1 MSDLFLGTLSQHEG
15 EPPVP
20 SRRSRSARDN
30 KAHRSRQRRNRRR
43 RSFLVVILA
52 LALVVGGGYVVKEFV
67 GGLFSGGEQTVTDYP
82 GPGHDSA
89 QVVINAG
96 DTGSAMG
103 STLVDARVVATV
115 KAFTAAFAANPVAAS
130 IQPGTYQLRLEMR
143 AADAVEALLDPT
155 NLVSTKVTIPEGF
168 TAEKIFARL
177 SEQTGIAVEEF
188 EAAAADPAAIGLPP
202 EAGGEVEGWLSPLTY
217 TIAPDESAAAILST
231 MVAGTVRTLDDLGV
245 PAADRQTVLI
255 KASITE
261 QEVSFTEEY
270 AKVVRVVDNRL
281 ATGMPLGMDTINAY
295 GLGKSAMDLVA
306 SDFAVDNPYN
316 ARMHT
321 GLPPTPIG
329 NPGAE
334 AINAALHPADGD
346 WLYFITVDLDSGE
359 TKFTSSYDEFLVYKA
374 QYQQW
379 LAANR

>member
-1 MSDLFLGTLSQHEG
+1 MSDLFLGTLSQHEA
-15 EPPVP
+15 EHPIPT
-20 SRRSRSARDN
+20 RRSRSARDG
-30 KAHRSRQRRNRRR
+30 KARRSRQRRNRRR
-43 RSFLVVILA
+43 RSFLVVLLA
-52 LALVVGGGYVVKEFV
+52 LALLVGGGYVVKEFV
-67 GGLFSGGEQTVTDYP
+67 GGWFTGGEKTVTDFP

-89 QVVINAG
+89 QVVVSSG
-96 DTGSAMG
+96 DTGSAMA
-103 STLVDARVVATV
+103 STLVDAGVVATV
-115 KAFTAAFAANPVAAS
+115 KAFTTAFAANPVASS
-130 IQPGTYQLRLEMR
+130 IQPGTYQLKLEMR
-143 AADAVEALLDPT
+143 ASDAVEALLDPA

-168 TAEKIFARL
+168 TAKKTFARL
-177 SEQTGIAVEEF
+177 SEQTGIALEEF
-188 EAAAADPAAIGLPP
+188 EAAAADPAAIGLPA
-202 EAGGEVEGWLSPLTY
+202 EAGGNVEGWLSPLTY

-231 MVAGTVRTLDDLGV
+231 MIAGTVRTLDELGV

-270 AKVVRVVDNRL
+270 AKVVRVIDNRL

-306 SDFAVDNPYN
+306 SDFAIDDPYN
-316 ARMHT
+316 ARKYT

-346 WLYFITVDLDSGE
+346 WLYFITVDLDTGE
-359 TKFTSSYDEFLVYKA
+359 TIFTASYDEFLVYKA